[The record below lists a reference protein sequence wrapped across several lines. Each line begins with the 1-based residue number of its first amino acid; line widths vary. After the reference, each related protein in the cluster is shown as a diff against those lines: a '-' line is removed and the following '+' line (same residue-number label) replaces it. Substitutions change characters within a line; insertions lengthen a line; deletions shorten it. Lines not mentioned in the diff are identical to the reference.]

1 VHASSNLLVGKV
13 TRASRD
19 AIVKTPSS
27 ACYRL
32 QACVTDLAE
41 MKFHKIVTIAS
52 VASLVAAGV
61 PLSTGAMTDQTELR
75 SIADAELSAVTGE
88 NQANIF
94 FSPVEDGDE
103 PNFPKVVQY
112 QRKYMAGRQSFD
124 EAKYSDALQHL
135 RKVDEIIRSYRSW
148 TAYR

>member
-1 VHASSNLLVGKV
+1 
-13 TRASRD
+13 
-19 AIVKTPSS
+19 
-27 ACYRL
+27 
-32 QACVTDLAE
+32 

-135 RKVDEIIRSYRSW
+135 RKVDEIIRSYPSW